1 MKHYS
6 PFAWTMAIAIAGTM
20 MTACSLDGYEPE
32 KPFTTCPVENT
43 KLYAFGIGQPGTR
56 STAYAEKAL
65 FTDDDIEWF
74 DPDTRELRFRNTME
88 PLREEIP
95 LLADIDFYLGGEHLF
110 SGGATC
116 VGLICSQMFD
126 DLVLCCGKIDG
137 GVIDD
142 GHYYLY
148 DCYPTQFI
156 DDDRVKA
163 NRELRA
169 PQWETFLKYLEIK
182 GKLKK

>member
-6 PFAWTMAIAIAGTM
+6 PFAWTMTIAIAGTM

-56 STAYAEKAL
+56 SVADVEKFL

-74 DPDTRELRFRNTME
+74 DPDTRELRFRDTKE

-95 LLADIDFYLGGEHLF
+95 LLAGIDFYLGGEHLF
-110 SGGATC
+110 SGGAIC
-116 VGLICSQMFD
+116 VSLICSQVFD

-137 GVIDD
+137 EVIDD
-142 GHYYLY
+142 GRYYLY
-148 DCYPTQFI
+148 DCYPLQFI
-156 DDDRVKA
+156 DTDEVKA
-163 NRELRA
+163 NRLRRA
-169 PQWETFLKYLEIK
+169 SQWEAFLKYLESK
-182 GKLKK
+182 GKLRK